1 MGTAVR
7 PAKTSPGPW
16 DTFADVDGFVDE
28 VLEEDPG
35 VKIHVAVDKC
45 GIPPAIDVSSA
56 NRHDTKGI
64 VPVLRTLAEGGF
76 KGAAPCKAGNGVCD
90 GHARAR

>member
-1 MGTAVR
+1 MHLPMSTISWTKCWKKIR
-7 PAKTSPGPW
+7 
-16 DTFADVDGFVDE
+16 
-28 VLEEDPG
+28 G
-35 VKIHVAVDKC
+35 VKIHVAVDEY

-64 VPVLRTLAEGGF
+64 VPALRTLAEGAS
-76 KGAAPCKAGNGVCD
+76 KVRAPCKAGNGVCD